1 MPSMDAS
8 GGAAGGG
15 GGIGGGDIAG
25 GAAGGMRGGGGG
37 GGGGGDMPQAAP
49 SLTLTVRW
57 HSALPIKQA
66 IAKTRFG
73 DEVATSPEAA
83 KLLAHVETNYIVG
96 ISGFPLQ
103 MVRANPSQLKS
114 AAMLNIKGKDS
125 IQAVDVKG
133 DREGER
139 ANLYLFFPRG
149 EIKAED
155 GDVEVVLKLGPME
168 IKRKFKLKDM
178 VYDGKL
184 EI

>member
-1 MPSMDAS
+1 MDL
-8 GGAAGGG
+8 
-15 GGIGGGDIAG
+15 
-25 GAAGGMRGGGGG
+25 
-37 GGGGGDMPQAAP
+37 PQAAP

-83 KLLAHVETNYIVG
+83 KLLTHVETNYVVG
-96 ISGFPLQ
+96 IAGFPLG
-103 MVRANPSQLKS
+103 MMRANPSQLKS
-114 AAMLNIKGKDS
+114 AALLQIKGKDA

-149 EIKAED
+149 EIKR
-155 GDVEVVLKLGPME
+155 E
-168 IKRKFKLKDM
+168 IGRAH
-178 VYDGKL
+178 V
-184 EI
+184 